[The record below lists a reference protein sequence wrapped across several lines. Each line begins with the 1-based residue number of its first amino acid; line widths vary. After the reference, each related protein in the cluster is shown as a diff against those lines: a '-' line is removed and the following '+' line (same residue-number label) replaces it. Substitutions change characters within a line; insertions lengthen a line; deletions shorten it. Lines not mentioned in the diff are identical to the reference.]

1 VNNSTA
7 GRISY
12 PKIERAGLTL
22 RLMGAGEISL
32 LGNSQQIY
40 RSAPEINY
48 RQLRQYCDALLGDS
62 SSRADNTSVQ
72 ADPFRYPDVIRVPF
86 QQDGKL
92 ADYFLNSGGGEE
104 RYGRKFLEIARGA
117 NTETLPDPLPS
128 QQLPITFSGSDGRTY
143 YVIDKNGSVYV
154 ERYEGKD
161 VKELS
166 LLGQAL
172 WHIFV
177 GEAKQV
183 TERQLFIDAS
193 GNVVLEYGGA
203 RLSPGQTLTLEQ
215 PSQQL
220 RAVDLRGLAWWLNQ
234 PDIDLL
240 LKEAAKAWLKYFNLN
255 PPRGQCPRNQF
266 DLGNS
271 RKWWRP

>member
-1 VNNSTA
+1 D
-7 GRISY
+7 
-12 PKIERAGLTL
+12 
-22 RLMGAGEISL
+22 
-32 LGNSQQIY
+32 
-40 RSAPEINY
+40 INY

-62 SSRADNTSVQ
+62 SSRSDNDSVQ

-92 ADYFLNSGGGEE
+92 ADYFLSSGGGEE
-104 RYGRKFLEIARGA
+104 RYGQRFLEIARGA
-117 NTETLPDPLPS
+117 NTETLPASLPS
-128 QQLPITFSGSDGRTY
+128 QQLPIAFSGSDGRTY
-143 YVIDKNGSVYV
+143 YVIDRNGAVYV
-154 ERYEGKD
+154 ERFDGKD

-193 GNVVLEYGGA
+193 GNVVLEYSGA
-203 RLSPGQTLTLEQ
+203 RLNPGQTLTIEQ

-220 RAVDLRGLAWWLNQ
+220 RAADLRGLTWWLNQ

-255 PPRGQCPRNQF
+255 PPPAQCPRNQF